1 MSEMNDFQSEAAVVP
16 LVADTHDAFID
27 HEHEGEDWFGTSEF
41 HDHVN
46 ELVLIA
52 QTADDE
58 ETKIQAL
65 GRIAHLTHDKVLQVA
80 HRYARH
86 PEEADDIAQEV
97 HGRVWRGI
105 HTFRGDAKFSTWLHR
120 IAQNEGSRFAGK
132 SKRHDRHER
141 IDETYQEETES
152 GAYSPTTRVVD
163 WRVSPEENAE
173 QADLRD
179 RLKVALEAL
188 SPALR
193 QVVILRGMYDMRH
206 QEIAETLGISVSASK
221 VRFHR
226 GIKELRDTCMK
237 DLSDYVMLVDE
248 APTEEVPFGHEAEA

>member
-141 IDETYQEETES
+141 IGTPNVQGGVMGGGGYD
-152 GAYSPTTRVVD
+152 
-163 WRVSPEENAE
+163 AE
-173 QADLRD
+173 YCPPDQ
-179 RLKVALEAL
+179 
-188 SPALR
+188 
-193 QVVILRGMYDMRH
+193 Q
-206 QEIAETLGISVSASK
+206 Q
-221 VRFHR
+221 
-226 GIKELRDTCMK
+226 
-237 DLSDYVMLVDE
+237 
-248 APTEEVPFGHEAEA
+248 